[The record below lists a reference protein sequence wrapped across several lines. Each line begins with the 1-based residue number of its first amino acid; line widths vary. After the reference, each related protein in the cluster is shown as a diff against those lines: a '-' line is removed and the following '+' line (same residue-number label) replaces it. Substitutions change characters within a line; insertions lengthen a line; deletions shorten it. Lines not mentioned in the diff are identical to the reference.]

1 MSCSREGRTAETRL
15 AKLTLW
21 ALAIF
26 VPFETYASYVFAAIG
41 ARFLIH
47 PGYLHS
53 VAGMVLLFVGAYH
66 SLKARPRCAPGLLCA
81 SHAWWA
87 ATSWTSTQLRVQALS
102 QGGQM
107 RLGAGEFWFVIGGTA
122 LTFACFAVSLF
133 LTYRSAADLRS
144 SCPSPKLAQRGC

>member
-1 MSCSREGRTAETRL
+1 MRTAETRL

-26 VPFETYASYVFAAIG
+26 VPVETYASYVFAGSG

-47 PGYLHS
+47 AGYLHS
-53 VAGMVLLFVGAYH
+53 VAGMGLLFAGAWH

-87 ATSWTSTQLRVQALS
+87 ATSWTSTQNRVQVLS

-107 RLGAGEFWFVIGGTA
+107 GLGAGEFWFVAGGTA

-133 LTYRSAADLRS
+133 LTYRVTAPGRTLDLR
-144 SCPSPKLAQRGC
+144 